1 MKLCTTKHDNC
12 SSLGGNGEQ
21 DDALE
26 NRCDIEE
33 NDDVSTSAG
42 RQFES
47 DERVLALAYCR
58 MAVEEKKDPFNGT
71 LGRFNCGI
79 FGNQIKS
86 NSNTTFTNLQ
96 KRIG

>member
-33 NDDVSTSAG
+33 DDDVSTSAG

-58 MAVEEKKDPFNGT
+58 MAVEEKRDIHAGT
-71 LGRFNCGI
+71 LGRC
-79 FGNQIKS
+79 KC
-86 NSNTTFTNLQ
+86 
-96 KRIG
+96 